1 MKRVKSNFRPKDQ
14 RDVEVTLTRY
24 KNGNVE
30 SRTKVL
36 DDIRPVPAKVKP
48 GQSKSQLQQPYS
60 ESQLSEEVRK
70 LLRKVNSNG

>member
-1 MKRVKSNFRPKDQ
+1 MKKNFRPKDQ

-48 GQSKSQLQQPYS
+48 GQAKSQLQQPYS

>member
-1 MKRVKSNFRPKDQ
+1 MKRVKKNFRPKDQ

-36 DDIRPVPAKVKP
+36 DDIRPVPTKVKP
-48 GQSKSQLQQPYS
+48 GQAKSQLQQPYS